1 MQKMLM
7 GVMILW
13 AISLPT
19 QAYPDTTGTLAIGGQ
34 SSLGLSSPKF
44 KDVQNSA
51 PASSEEVGKGL
62 LSFRYG
68 LSSQLNIT
76 GFVGL
81 EMVYLHTHV
90 ENQVS
95 LTESKTSLDLGI
107 QFDYILAQFENSRI
121 AVGFALFAEGL
132 GARSRRNSQ
141 DENAQNIT
149 ESIELSVVPSLNY
162 EYFVLPYLSLSA
174 SLSLPVTIPL
184 GYTESSENR
193 IGYLSAVTTFRPVA
207 GIHYYF

>member
-34 SSLGLSSPKF
+34 SSLGLSAPKF
-44 KDVQNSA
+44 KDVQNST
-51 PASSEEVGKGL
+51 PASYEGIGKGL
-62 LSFRYG
+62 LSVRYG
-68 LSSQLNIT
+68 ISPQLNIT

-81 EMVYLHTHV
+81 EMVSLHTHV

-95 LTESKTSLDLGI
+95 LTDSKTLLDLGV
-107 QFDYILAQFENSRI
+107 QFDYILAQFDNSRI
-121 AVGFALFAEGL
+121 TVGLAIFAEGI
-132 GARSRRNSQ
+132 GPHSRRNSQ

-149 ESIELSVVPSLNY
+149 ESIGLSVVPSLSY

-174 SLSLPVTIPL
+174 SLSLPVTTNTIE
-184 GYTESSENR
+184 TESSESKLS
-193 IGYLSAVTTFRPVA
+193 YLSAVTTFRPVA